1 MNKAMSALR
10 QMHNIERF
18 ATEIYRVQRRIFTEP
33 VLVERLTA
41 AMNNEQEHIDTLLE
55 RIISHGRTH
64 SWQGAAFE
72 VMGKVF
78 GFVTTLFGK
87 SFVFKS
93 NIKVEQKAVKDYGIF
108 LETIAFDAKSKKLIA
123 KNLEDEKVH
132 IERWRDSLDIIA
144 RQSS

>member
-1 MNKAMSALR
+1 
-10 QMHNIERF
+10 MHNIERF

-33 VLVERLTA
+33 VLIDRLIA

-55 RIISHGRTH
+55 RIVSQGGAP
-64 SWQGAAFE
+64 SSVGAAFE

-78 GFVTTLFGK
+78 GFITGLFGK
-87 SFVFKS
+87 SFVFKA

-108 LETIAFDAKSKKLIA
+108 LETIDFDAESKKLIA

-132 IERWRDSLDIIA
+132 IERWNDSLNILA
-144 RQSS
+144 SRSR